1 MSRIKTAGIAGE
13 IIHDS
18 TSLTN
23 MVYLAILSFV
33 MFGMATAASING
45 TALSNETGRSG
56 RTYDGVSQGWSYQ
69 DESSTSS
76 ESEED
81 TPPRRDRPSSF
92 DEFVPDRTEQSKYPS
107 YYGSKGKIPPPV
119 KNWKGDWAG
128 GANTPSWMTPSPADM
143 AMMINMMKE
152 MNGMQSADAE
162 PTGLLSKLISD
173 PAAILL
179 PLAILLGAVIPIIVP
194 LFMNANS
201 NANNPNT
208 ELVSST
214 ATGGKGRKL
223 GDNAS
228 FVKPIL
234 EAIENFSS
242 RSISGH
248 TCLQRSFCEAT
259 RSSNHTDFRPIQRSI
274 YKTFTF
280 VDDYWLETLGVKQL
294 MEAMG
299 TGNCDKIHCD
309 ALPVKESDFKKK
321 QL

>member
-1 MSRIKTAGIAGE
+1 
-13 IIHDS
+13 
-18 TSLTN
+18 
-23 MVYLAILSFV
+23 
-33 MFGMATAASING
+33 MATGASING
-45 TALSNETGRSG
+45 TAQSNETGRAG
-56 RTYDGVSQGWSYQ
+56 RTYDRLSHDIRWPFKPPQ

-81 TPPRRDRPSSF
+81 TPPRSDKPSSF
-92 DEFVPDRTEQSKYPS
+92 DEFIPDRTEQSKYPS

-128 GANTPSWMTPSPADM
+128 GDNTPSWMTPTPADM
-143 AMMINMMKE
+143 AMMVNLMKE
-152 MNGMQSADAE
+152 MNGIQSAPAE
-162 PTGLLSKLISD
+162 PTGLLSKLTSD
-173 PAAILL
+173 PAAILV
-179 PLAILLGAVIPIIVP
+179 PLAILLGAIIPVIVP
-194 LFMNANS
+194 LFMNT

-208 ELVSST
+208 QLVSTT
-214 ATGGKGRKL
+214 ATGDKGRKL

-242 RSISGH
+242 RSTSGQ

-259 RSSNHTDFRPIQRSI
+259 RSSNHTNFRPIQRSI
-274 YKTFTF
+274 YKAFTF

-299 TGNCDKIHCD
+299 TGNCDTIHCD

-321 QL
+321 RA